1 METWT
6 PQDYKALKD
15 AEGVLTSTQLSQQL
29 GKTKYS
35 VQTMA
40 SRQGVKL
47 RKKVR
52 EQGGDIYFN
61 GAPCLMFMSLEQ
73 MCRTNDV
80 TFKIRE
86 K

>member
-1 METWT
+1 MENWT
-6 PQDYKALKD
+6 ENDYKILREA
-15 AEGVLTSTQLSQQL
+15 ANNLTSTEVNQQL

-40 SRQGVKL
+40 SRLGIKL

-61 GAPCLMFMSLEQ
+61 GAPCLMFMSPEQ
-73 MCRTNDV
+73 ICRVNDV
-80 TFKIRE
+80 TFKPR
-86 K
+86 

>member
-1 METWT
+1 MEIWT
-6 PQDYKALKD
+6 EQDYKTLRD
-15 AEGVLTSTQLSQQL
+15 AEGILTSTQLSQQL

-47 RKKVR
+47 RKAAR
-52 EQGGDIYFN
+52 QQGGDIYFN

-73 MCRTNDV
+73 MCRSNDV
-80 TFKIRE
+80 TFKPR
-86 K
+86 

>member
-1 METWT
+1 MEIWT
-6 PQDYKALKD
+6 EQDYKTLRD

-35 VQTMA
+35 IQTMA

-80 TFKIRE
+80 TFKPR
-86 K
+86 